1 MEVIFML
8 DKLLGRNKSVQDLIG
23 VKSFTNYGVITDKG
37 ELLFF
42 QVSPTNIS
50 VLSNESITAKIR
62 QLMLVLNSKPELEF
76 VCTDASECFDENKL
90 YLAKRYEEEPNPLI
104 RSLIAKD
111 SEFLDN
117 MQLEMATA
125 RQFVFIARCRN
136 AKPEQVFTELNRV
149 EKILSEQGFDVK
161 RMGKEDIKRFL
172 AIYFEASYEGE
183 HIPDVDG
190 IQFLPVEYDGN
201 LEGG

>member
-1 MEVIFML
+1 MEVMFML
-8 DKLLGRNKSVQDLIG
+8 DKLLGRTRSVQDLLG
-23 VKSFTNYGVITDKG
+23 VKSFTNYGISTDKG
-37 ELLFF
+37 ELLLF

-50 VLSNESITAKIR
+50 VLSKESITAKIR
-62 QLMLVLNSKPELEF
+62 QLMLVLNSKPDIEF
-76 VCTDASECFDENKL
+76 TCTDASECFDENKI
-90 YLAKRYEEEPNPLI
+90 YLARRYEEEPNPLI

-125 RQFVFIARCRN
+125 RQFVFIVRCRN
-136 AKPEQVFTELNRV
+136 SKPEQVFTELNRV

-183 HIPDVDG
+183 HIPDIDG
-190 IQFLPVEYDGN
+190 VQFLPVEYDCN
-201 LEGG
+201 P

>member
-1 MEVIFML
+1 ML

-90 YLAKRYEEEPNPLI
+90 YLARRYEEEPNPLI

>member
-1 MEVIFML
+1 ML

-90 YLAKRYEEEPNPLI
+90 YLARRYEEEPNPLI

-201 LEGG
+201 LEGGYQ